1 MLRPAELVTLLI
13 NTANAV
19 AKTDFSNAANRRAY
33 MQIERQFTQ
42 ALPMSIK
49 KFMVSTIESTPF
61 DNEEVKIM
69 GDSYK
74 LKELVNN
81 MQYGGNVKRMQV
93 GGVPQQPTPVSL
105 PPAPPAPSAP
115 PAPLEVNDPQAP
127 TSPNGAAA
135 DTVETKLRE
144 GDFVLNSTSIEVA
157 GEQDVRKM
165 INEAVQVA
173 ERSGKFSVPQG
184 ATSDELVD
192 VLLGDGEI
200 VIPKELVEV
209 IGLDRLTKINNRGKA
224 LMEQRAAR
232 SEGTQ

>member
-19 AKTDFSNAANRRAY
+19 SKTDFSNAANRRAY
-33 MQIERQFTQ
+33 MQMERQFTQ
-42 ALPMSIK
+42 ALPMSVK
-49 KFMVSTIESTPF
+49 KFMVLSIENTPF

-81 MQYGGNVKRMQV
+81 MQYGGNVKRMQA
-93 GGVPQQPTPVSL
+93 GGVPQQPTPVS
-105 PPAPPAPSAP
+105 PS

-127 TSPNGAAA
+127 TSPNGAAE

-144 GDFVLNSTSIEVA
+144 GDFVLNSTSVEVA

-173 ERSGKFSVPQG
+173 ERSGKFAVPQG

-192 VLLGDGEI
+192 VILGDGEI

-232 SEGTQ
+232 SNKETQ

>member
-19 AKTDFSNAANRRAY
+19 SKTDFSNAANRRAY
-33 MQIERQFTQ
+33 MQMERQFTQ
-42 ALPMSIK
+42 ALPMSVK
-49 KFMVSTIESTPF
+49 KFMVSSIESTPF

-81 MQYGGNVKRMQV
+81 MQYGGNVKRMQA
-93 GGVPQQPTPVSL
+93 GGVPQQPTPVS
-105 PPAPPAPSAP
+105 PS

-127 TSPNGAAA
+127 TSPNGAAE

-144 GDFVLNSTSIEVA
+144 GDFVLNSASVEVA

-173 ERSGKFSVPQG
+173 ERSGNFAVPQG

-192 VLLGDGEI
+192 VILGDGEI

-232 SEGTQ
+232 SKETQ

>member
-19 AKTDFSNAANRRAY
+19 SKTDFSNAANRRAY
-33 MQIERQFTQ
+33 MQMERQFTQ
-42 ALPMSIK
+42 ALPMSVK
-49 KFMVSTIESTPF
+49 KFMVSSIESTPF

-81 MQYGGNVKRMQV
+81 MQYGGNVKRMQA
-93 GGVPQQPTPVSL
+93 GGVPQQPTPVS
-105 PPAPPAPSAP
+105 PS

-127 TSPNGAAA
+127 TSPNGAAE

-144 GDFVLNSTSIEVA
+144 GDFVLNSTSVEVA

-173 ERSGKFSVPQG
+173 ERSGKFAVPQG

-192 VLLGDGEI
+192 VILGDGEI

-232 SEGTQ
+232 SSKETQ